1 MDNKEYEGLLS
12 SFEEEMAEKEKNA
25 KKEPEDIFS
34 SSDPKDRNL
43 AMGAKKP
50 APPPIKDNRTSMSR
64 RFNGPMED
72 ISSSS
77 LAPENNGK
85 KSGVYFSNPPRT
97 IKNQAARE
105 QGIAINAETKRKVS
119 KRSAALKESA
129 QTKSKKKTDKI
140 KTAAIMLAIIVGVS
154 AILCFYGIRC
164 INDVLALNVEDKSI
178 EVRVEKGMTDAE
190 VIDILHEND
199 LINNKLFCKLFIKF
213 FNKDGEY
220 ISGIYT
226 LTPSLGV
233 EKMISTMKTDFK
245 SAETITLTFPEGWTI
260 EQIAEK
266 LETNEVCTASSF
278 ISTLQTVDFS
288 DEYKFI
294 KAIPDK
300 EKRFRIMEGY
310 IYPDT
315 YEFYVGENASSVVRR
330 FLNNFN
336 SKWTAE
342 YQEQAEARDL
352 TVDEVIIMASII
364 QKEAANKKQM
374 GPISGILYNRIEKP
388 DAFPLLQCD
397 STEDYLLKT
406 IKPKLTNSVEDTQK
420 YLQYRDNY
428 DTYSDACVGLPVG
441 AIANPGDDAIKA
453 ALFPDETDYLYFR
466 HDVEGGIYYANTLAE
481 HEENGRL
488 AAKVGD

>member
-1 MDNKEYEGLLS
+1 MYVYIVIFDKASLDIGSKLYS
-12 SFEEEMAEKEKNA
+12 DIKQFIDDRYAEENYDYRSERSRSIRLFASKCSK
-25 KKEPEDIFS
+25 
-34 SSDPKDRNL
+34 SSDIDQAFACMPMQENSVCDSLDDR
-43 AMGAKKP
+43 
-50 APPPIKDNRTSMSR
+50 
-64 RFNGPMED
+64 
-72 ISSSS
+72 
-77 LAPENNGK
+77 
-85 KSGVYFSNPPRT
+85 
-97 IKNQAARE
+97 
-105 QGIAINAETKRKVS
+105 
-119 KRSAALKESA
+119 LKELDESFS
-129 QTKSKKKTDKI
+129 QMLLRKI
-140 KTAAIMLAIIVGVS
+140 
-154 AILCFYGIRC
+154 
-164 INDVLALNVEDKSI
+164 D
-178 EVRVEKGMTDAE
+178 EKGMTDAE

-364 QKEAANKKQM
+364 QKEAANQKQM
-374 GPISGILYNRIEKP
+374 ATISGILYNRVNEKP
-388 DAFPLLQCD
+388 GAPSFLQCD

-428 DTYSDACVGLPVG
+428 DTYSDACIGLPVG

-453 ALFPDETDYLYFR
+453 ALFPEETDYLYFR
-466 HDVEGGIYYANTLAE
+466 HDVEGGIYYANTLDVLIWNRYPKF
-481 HEENGRL
+481 HL
-488 AAKVGD
+488 KKFFITI